1 VGAHHEGDR
10 TVEYNPFA
18 RDTQTNPY
26 PVYQWLRD
34 EAPVY
39 HNEEIDFWALSRFD
53 DVLGAHLDPSVFVS
67 GHGVTIEGYD
77 RGNDTLISRDE
88 PSHTWHRKLVSRLFT
103 PRAIGELEPKVRDIA
118 AGVLDG
124 ARDAGELDIVAE
136 FSTHLPMMVIA
147 EMLGLPVETREQLR
161 HYSDAILDRTDADA
175 QGNITDETQAAMIG
189 VMTLLMQ
196 IVEEK
201 SKDLGDDI
209 ASLLLTTKVRDD
221 EGNEVALTHEQV
233 AYRLLELTIAG
244 HETTAKLI
252 ANGVVALDWYP
263 DQRAELVADPSLI
276 PNAVEEM
283 LRWDPPSHYQGRW
296 VEQDVTLHG
305 VTIPAD
311 SRVVLITGAANH
323 DERVFD
329 NPEYFD
335 IHREIER
342 HVGFGFGIHLCVGAA
357 LARLETRIAFEELL
371 TRYPN
376 YELRQPMKRAYSSNV
391 RGLSNLPLALGTAA

>member
-1 VGAHHEGDR
+1 
-10 TVEYNPFA
+10 VEYNPFA
-18 RDTQTNPY
+18 RDIQTNPY
-26 PVYQWLRD
+26 PIYQWLRD

-39 HNEEIDFWALSRFD
+39 HNEEIGFWALSRFD
-53 DVLGAHLDPSVFVS
+53 DVLNAHLDPARFIS

-77 RGNDTLISRDE
+77 RGNDVLISRDE

-103 PRAIGELEPKVRDIA
+103 PRAISELEPKVRAIA

-124 ARDAGELDIVAE
+124 ARDAGEIDIVSE

-147 EMLGLPVETREQLR
+147 EMLGLPMETREQLR
-161 HYSDAILDRTDADA
+161 HYSDAVLDRTDADD
-175 QGNITDETQAAMIG
+175 QGNITDATQEAMVG

-196 IVEEK
+196 IVDEK
-201 SKDLGDDI
+201 SRNLGDDI
-209 ASLLLTTKVRDD
+209 ASLLLTTRVRDD
-221 EGNEVALTHEQV
+221 DGNEVALTHEQV

-252 ANGVVALDWYP
+252 ANGVVALEWYP

-329 NPEYFD
+329 DPEYFD

-371 TRYPN
+371 ARYPN

-391 RGLSNLPLALGTAA
+391 RGLSNLPLALDPAA